1 MNFEISLIFYNFAR
15 LFGKIIKRLHKMK
28 LEQNRI
34 DDLNLQLTLSV
45 AGEDY
50 ADNRKKKLNDY
61 RKKAEFKGF
70 RKGMVPMSLVEKLYG
85 QQARVDAV
93 NDVIAEGLNNFIN
106 ENNLRVLGE
115 PLPSED
121 TPHNDWSADNEFVF
135 KFDIAQNPE
144 VSFELSKEDEVVY
157 YTITATEAAKKEM
170 KENLLRQ
177 YGNLEEGDAAKEED
191 FIIVDF
197 EQGETKVEGTYVA
210 IRNVAEAVRS
220 TFVGVKAGDVLD
232 VNVNEA
238 FENETDRS
246 SMLKINKAELA
257 NLDPM
262 FKMTVRNVK
271 TFVSAPLVEETFEK
285 IFGVKTEA
293 EFDAKIE
300 EKLRAE
306 YSQEADFRFSKDAK
320 NFLLE
325 KANVAIAEDFLKR
338 WVYVVNEGKFTMEDI
353 EKDWALFIVDYKW
366 QMVRNYLMKKYDV
379 KIEEADLLASAK
391 GFAAYQFA
399 MYGMNN
405 VPEEQLEA
413 FAKNILSQEEQGRR
427 ILDQV
432 ENEKTFAAV
441 REVVTLKK
449 KKISVEKFRELN

>member
-1 MNFEISLIFYNFAR
+1 M
-15 LFGKIIKRLHKMK
+15 KI
-28 LEQNRI
+28 EQNRI
-34 DDLNLQLTLSV
+34 DDLNLELTLAVTS
-45 AGEDY
+45 EDY
-50 ADNRKKKLNDY
+50 ADSRKKKLNDY

-70 RKGMVPMSLVEKLYG
+70 RKGMVPMSLVEKMYG
-85 QQARVDAV
+85 QSALVDSV
-93 NDVIAEGLNNFIN
+93 NDVVAEGLNNFIR

-121 TPHNDWSADNEFVF
+121 QPETDWTPGNDFTF
-135 KFDIAQNPE
+135 KFDIAENPE
-144 VSFELSKEDEVVY
+144 ISFELSKDDEIVY
-157 YTITATEAAKKEM
+157 YTITVTEAAKREM
-170 KENLLRQ
+170 KNNLLRQ
-177 YGNLEEGDAAKEED
+177 YGSLEEGIAAKEDD

-210 IRNVAEAVRS
+210 IRNVAESVRKS
-220 TFVGVKAGDVLD
+220 FIGVKAGDVMD

-246 SMLKINKAELA
+246 SMLKVSKEELA
-257 NLDPM
+257 TLDPM

-271 TFVSAPLVEETFEK
+271 TFVDAPLTEETFEK
-285 IFGVKTEA
+285 VFGVKTEA
-293 EFDAKIE
+293 EFDARIEDKI
-300 EKLRAE
+300 RAE

-320 NFLLE
+320 NYLLD
-325 KANVAIAEDFLKR
+325 KASVNIAEKFLKR

-353 EKDWALFIVDYKW
+353 EKDWDLFIVDYKW
-366 QMVRNYLMKKYDV
+366 QMVRGYLMNKYNV

-432 ENEKTFAAV
+432 ENEKTYAAV

-449 KKISVEKFRELN
+449 KKISVEKFRELK

>member
-1 MNFEISLIFYNFAR
+1 M
-15 LFGKIIKRLHKMK
+15 KI
-28 LEQNRI
+28 EQNRI
-34 DDLNLQLTLSV
+34 DDLNFELTLTV
-45 AGEDY
+45 AAEDY
-50 ADNRKKKLNDY
+50 ADSRKKRLAEF
-61 RKKAEFKGF
+61 RKKAEIKGF
-70 RKGMVPMSLVEKLYG
+70 RKGMVPMSLVEKMYG
-85 QQARVDAV
+85 QNALVDAV
-93 NDVIAEGLNNFIN
+93 NDVISEGLNNYIH

-115 PLPSED
+115 PLPSEE
-121 TPHNDWSADNEFVF
+121 HIQNEWENGSEFTF
-135 KFDIAQNPE
+135 KFDLALNPE
-144 VSFELSKEDEVVY
+144 ISFELSKEDEVTY
-157 YTITATEAAKKEM
+157 YTITVTEAAKKEM

-177 YGNLEEGDAAKEED
+177 YGSLENGEAAKEED

-197 EQGETKVEGTYVA
+197 EQGDMKVEGTYVA
-210 IRNVAEAVRS
+210 LRNVAEAARKS
-220 TFVGVKAGDVLD
+220 FVGVKSGDVLD

-238 FENETDRS
+238 FENETDRA
-246 SMLKINKAELA
+246 SMLKVAKDQLA
-257 NLDPM
+257 SMDPM
-262 FKMTVRNVK
+262 FKMTVQAVK
-271 TFVSAPLVEETFEK
+271 TFVNAPLTEETFEK

-300 EKLRAE
+300 ERIRAE
-306 YSQEADFRFSKDAK
+306 YAQEADFRFSKDAK
-320 NFLLE
+320 TYLLE
-325 KANVAIAEDFLKR
+325 KAAVNVAEKFLKR
-338 WVYVVNEGKFTMEDI
+338 WIYVINDGKFTMEDI

-366 QMVRNYLMKKYDV
+366 QMVRSYLMEKYGV

-427 ILDQV
+427 ILEQV

>member
-1 MNFEISLIFYNFAR
+1 
-15 LFGKIIKRLHKMK
+15 MK

-34 DDLNLQLTLSV
+34 DDLNIELTLSV
-45 AGEDY
+45 TNEDY
-50 ADNRKKKLNDY
+50 ADNRKKKLKDY
-61 RKKAEFKGF
+61 RRKAEFKGF
-70 RKGMVPMSLVEKLYG
+70 RKGMVPMSLVEKMYG
-85 QQARVDAV
+85 QSALVDAV
-93 NDVIAEGLNNFIN
+93 NDIVSEGLNNFIN
-106 ENNLRVLGE
+106 ENELRVLGE

-121 TPHNDWSADNEFVF
+121 QPQTEWVAGNEFTF
-135 KFDIAQNPE
+135 KFDIALNPE
-144 VSFELSKEDEVVY
+144 VSFELSKDDEVTY
-157 YTITATEAAKKEM
+157 YTITVTEAAKKEM
-170 KENLLRQ
+170 RENLLRQ
-177 YGNLEEGDAAKEED
+177 YGSLEEGEAAKEED

-197 EQGETKVEGTYVA
+197 EQGEMKVEGTYVA
-210 IRNVAEAVRS
+210 LRNVAEAARAS
-220 TFVGVKAGDVLD
+220 FVGVKAGDVLD

-246 SMLKINKAELA
+246 SMLKVSKEELA
-257 NLDPM
+257 SMDPM
-262 FKMTVRNVK
+262 FKMTVKNVK
-271 TFVSAPLVEETFEK
+271 TFVNAPMTEETFQK
-285 IFGVKTEA
+285 IFGVGTEA
-293 EFDAKIE
+293 EFEEKIE
-300 EKLRAE
+300 EKIRAE
-306 YSQEADFRFSKDAK
+306 YAQEADFRFSKDAK
-320 NFLLE
+320 TFLLE
-325 KANVAIAEDFLKR
+325 KAAVNVAEKFLKR

-353 EKDWALFIVDYKW
+353 EKDWELFILDYKW
-366 QMVRNYLMKKYDV
+366 QMVRSYLMKKYDV

-441 REVVTLKK
+441 REVVSLKK

>member
-1 MNFEISLIFYNFAR
+1 
-15 LFGKIIKRLHKMK
+15 MK

-177 YGNLEEGDAAKEED
+177 YGSLEEGDAAKEED

-210 IRNVAEAVRS
+210 IRNVAEAARKS
-220 TFVGVKAGDVLD
+220 FVGVKPGDVLD

-246 SMLKINKAELA
+246 SMLKINKSELA
-257 NLDPM
+257 DLDPM
-262 FKMTVRNVK
+262 FKMTVKNVK

-300 EKLRAE
+300 EKLRGE

-325 KANVAIAEDFLKR
+325 KANVTIAEDFLKR

-366 QMVRNYLMKKYDV
+366 QMVRNYLMNKYEV
-379 KIEEADLLASAK
+379 KVEEADLLASAK

>member
-1 MNFEISLIFYNFAR
+1 
-15 LFGKIIKRLHKMK
+15 MK

-34 DDLNLQLTLSV
+34 DDLNLELTLSV
-45 AGEDY
+45 TAEDY
-50 ADNRKKKLNDY
+50 AENRKKKLNDY
-61 RKKAEFKGF
+61 RRKAEFKGF
-70 RKGMVPMSLVEKLYG
+70 RKGMVPMSLVEKMYG
-85 QQARVDAV
+85 QSALVDSV
-93 NDVIAEGLNNFIN
+93 NDVVSEGLNNFIQ

-121 TPHNDWSADNEFVF
+121 QPETEWVAGNEFTF
-135 KFDIAQNPE
+135 KFDIAENPE
-144 VSFELSKEDEVVY
+144 VSFELSKEDEVIY
-157 YTITATEAAKKEM
+157 YTITVTEAAKKEM
-170 KENLLRQ
+170 KDNLLRQ
-177 YGNLEEGDAAKEED
+177 YGSLEEGEAAKEED

-210 IRNVAEAVRS
+210 LRNVAEAARKS
-220 TFVGVKAGDVLD
+220 FVGVKPGDVLD

-238 FENETDRS
+238 FENETDRA
-246 SMLKINKAELA
+246 SMLKVNKDELA
-257 NLDPM
+257 SLDPM
-262 FKMTVRNVK
+262 FKMTVKNVK
-271 TFVSAPLVEETFEK
+271 TFVNAPLTEETFEK
-285 IFGVKTEA
+285 IFGVRTEA
-293 EFDAKIE
+293 EFDAKVE
-300 EKLRAE
+300 ERIRAE
-306 YSQEADFRFSKDAK
+306 YAQEADFRFSKDAK
-320 NFLLE
+320 NYLLE
-325 KANVAIAEDFLKR
+325 KAGVNIAEKFLKR
-338 WVYVVNEGKFTMEDI
+338 WVFVVNEGKFSMEDI
-353 EKDWALFIVDYKW
+353 EKDWEFFIADYKW
-366 QMVRNYLMKKYDV
+366 QMVRNYLMNKYNV

-449 KKISVEKFRELN
+449 KKISVDKFRELK

>member
-1 MNFEISLIFYNFAR
+1 
-15 LFGKIIKRLHKMK
+15 MK

-34 DDLNLQLTLSV
+34 DDLNLELTITV
-45 AGEDY
+45 APEDY
-50 ADNRKKKLNDY
+50 EDSRKKRLNDY
-61 RKKAEFKGF
+61 RKKADFKGF
-70 RKGMVPMSLVEKLYG
+70 RKGMVPMSLVEKMYG
-85 QQARVDAV
+85 PQALGDSVNDAV
-93 NDVIAEGLNNFIN
+93 ASQLNSFIQ

-121 TPHNDWSADNEFVF
+121 QPETAWVAGNEFTF
-135 KFDIAQNPE
+135 KFDIAENPE
-144 VSFELSKEDEVVY
+144 ISFELSKEDEVTY
-157 YTITATEAAKKEM
+157 YTITVTEAAKNEM
-170 KENLLRQ
+170 KNNLLRQ
-177 YGNLEEGDAAKEED
+177 YGSLEEGETAKEED

-210 IRNVAEAVRS
+210 LRNVAEAARAS
-220 TFVGVKAGDVLD
+220 FVGVKPGDVLD

-238 FENETDRS
+238 FENETDRA
-246 SMLKINKAELA
+246 SMLKVSKDELA
-257 NLDPM
+257 TLDPM
-262 FKMTVRNVK
+262 FKMTVKNVK
-271 TFVSAPLVEETFEK
+271 TFVNAPLTEETFEK

-293 EFDAKIE
+293 EFDAKVE
-300 EKLRAE
+300 ERIRAE
-306 YSQEADFRFSKDAK
+306 YAQEADFRFSKDAK
-320 NFLLE
+320 TYLLE
-325 KANVAIAEDFLKR
+325 KANVTVAEKFLKR
-338 WVYVVNEGKFTMEDI
+338 WIYVINDGKFSMEDI
-353 EKDWALFIVDYKW
+353 EKDWAYFIVDYKW
-366 QMVRNYLMKKYDV
+366 QMVRSYLMQKYNV
-379 KIEEADLLASAK
+379 QIEEADLLASAK

>member
-1 MNFEISLIFYNFAR
+1 
-15 LFGKIIKRLHKMK
+15 MK

-34 DDLNLQLTLSV
+34 DDLNLELTLAV
-45 AGEDY
+45 TAEDY
-50 ADNRKKKLNDY
+50 ADSRKKKLNDY
-61 RKKAEFKGF
+61 RKKAEIKGF
-70 RKGMVPMSLVEKLYG
+70 RKGMVPMSLVEKMYG
-85 QQARVDAV
+85 QSALVDAV
-93 NDVIAEGLNNFIN
+93 NDVVSEGLNNFIH

-121 TPHNDWSADNEFVF
+121 QPEAEWVAGNDFTF
-135 KFDIAQNPE
+135 KFDIAENPE
-144 VSFELSKEDEVVY
+144 VSFELSKDDEIVY
-157 YTITATEAAKKEM
+157 YTITVTEAAKKEM
-170 KENLLRQ
+170 KDNLLKQ
-177 YGNLEEGDAAKEED
+177 YGSLEEGKKAKEDD

-210 IRNVAEAVRS
+210 LRNVAEAARKS
-220 TFVGVKAGDVLD
+220 FVGVKPGDVLD

-238 FENETDRS
+238 FENETDRA
-246 SMLKINKAELA
+246 SMLKVSKDELA
-257 NLDPM
+257 TLDPM
-262 FKMTVRNVK
+262 FRMTVKNVK
-271 TFVSAPLVEETFEK
+271 TFVNAPLTEETFEK
-285 IFGVKTEA
+285 IFGVKTEE

-300 EKLRAE
+300 DRIRAE
-306 YSQEADFRFSKDAK
+306 YAQEADFRFSKDAK
-320 NFLLE
+320 TYLLE
-325 KANVAIAEDFLKR
+325 KAGVNVAEKFLKR
-338 WVYVVNEGKFTMEDI
+338 WVFVVNEGKFTMEDI
-353 EKDWALFIVDYKW
+353 EKDWDLFIVDYKW
-366 QMVRNYLMKKYDV
+366 QMVRNYLMNKYNV

-449 KKISVEKFRELN
+449 KKISVDKFRELN

>member
-1 MNFEISLIFYNFAR
+1 M
-15 LFGKIIKRLHKMK
+15 KI
-28 LEQNRI
+28 EQNRI
-34 DDLNLQLTLSV
+34 DELNLELTIAV
-45 AGEDY
+45 AAEDY
-50 ADNRKKKLNDY
+50 AENRKKRVNDY

-70 RKGMVPMSLVEKLYG
+70 RKGMVPMGLVEKLYG

-93 NDVIAEGLNNFIN
+93 NDVIAESLNNFIN

-121 TPHNDWSADNEFVF
+121 TPHNDWSADNEFTF
-135 KFDIAQNPE
+135 KFDIALNPE
-144 VSFELSKEDEVVY
+144 VSFELSKEDEVPY
-157 YTITATEAAKKEM
+157 YTITVTTDAKEEM
-170 KENLLRQ
+170 KNNLLKQ
-177 YGNLEEGDAAKEED
+177 YGSLEEGEAAKEED

-197 EQGETKVEGTYVA
+197 EQGDMKVEGTYVA
-210 IRNVAEAVRS
+210 VRNVSEAARAS
-220 TFVGVKAGDVLD
+220 FVGVKAGDVLD

-246 SMLKINKAELA
+246 SMLKVAKDELA

-262 FKMTVRNVK
+262 FKMTVKNVK
-271 TFVSAPLVEETFEK
+271 TFVNAPAVEETFEK

-293 EFDAKIE
+293 EFDAKVE
-300 EKLRAE
+300 ERIRAE
-306 YSQEADFRFSKDAK
+306 YAQEADFRFGKDAK
-320 NFLLE
+320 DFLLA
-325 KANVAIAEDFLKR
+325 KADVKVAESFLKR

-353 EKDWALFIVDYKW
+353 EKDWEFFIADYKW
-366 QMVRNYLMKKYDV
+366 QMVRGYLMNKYNV
-379 KIEEADLLASAK
+379 KVEEADLLASAK

-427 ILDQV
+427 ILDKF
-432 ENEKTFAAV
+432 EDEMTFAAV
-441 REVVTLKK
+441 REVVTLK
-449 KKISVEKFRELN
+449 